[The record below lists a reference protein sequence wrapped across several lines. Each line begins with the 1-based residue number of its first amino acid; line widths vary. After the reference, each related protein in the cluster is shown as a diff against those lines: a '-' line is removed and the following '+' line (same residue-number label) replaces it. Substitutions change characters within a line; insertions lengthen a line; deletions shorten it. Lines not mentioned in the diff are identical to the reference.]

1 MMGGLDTVSEE
12 CSKSYLCI
20 LYIRYN
26 KGTSNAG
33 IPLLLISYLSS
44 AYCALTSFIYPP
56 MCSNYLFYIGVR
68 MGC

>member
-1 MMGGLDTVSEE
+1 MMSDLDTVSEE
-12 CSKSYLCI
+12 CSKSHLSI
-20 LYIRYN
+20 LYIQHN

-44 AYCALTSFIYPP
+44 AYCELTSFIYSP